1 MVDVKNKKISSA
13 DRLYREK
20 IKTALNNKKYTMR
33 SLHGIAKETDIS
45 FEKLADLIKNDG
57 ELAKDIKIMPFRSKD
72 GRLLIMSKERFIKEA
87 SLKVKFID
95 FFATKRQG

>member
-1 MVDVKNKKISSA
+1 MIDVKNKKRSIGTNV
-13 DRLYREK
+13 DRDK
-20 IKTALNNKKYTMR
+20 IKTALNNRKYSMR
-33 SLHGIAKETDIS
+33 SLHGIAKEIDMPL
-45 FEKLADLIKNDG
+45 EKLAELIKNDN

-72 GRLLIMSKERFIKEA
+72 GRLLIMSKDRFIKEA